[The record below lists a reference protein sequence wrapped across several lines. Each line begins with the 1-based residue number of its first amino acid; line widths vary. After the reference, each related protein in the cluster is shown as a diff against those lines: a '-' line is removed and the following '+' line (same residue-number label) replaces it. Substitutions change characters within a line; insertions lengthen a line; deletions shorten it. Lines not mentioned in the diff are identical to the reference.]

1 MTYKI
6 LIYRNNK
13 FYREEN
19 LKKKNNGIYV
29 YKWANVESGSYFFEI
44 KNEKGEMKGVTYSH
58 TAPFATDFEAVAEKN
73 VHPKSITGF
82 QKGIDILISY
92 NDLTDTFIL
101 SKMKF
106 YKMTLNIADFGIEKA
121 EKIKISGSF
130 NNWTPE
136 EAPIARK
143 SNEIYEVVLAIPE
156 GVYEYKYLIDE
167 KWYPEKD
174 NLKLIIGENGELF
187 PKGDLGTGKF
197 VFEAINKNTDLKAIV
212 HNHRSLQYFN
222 KLSDREYEFTVRTQ
236 IDDVERAYIS
246 IVLHEEDNY
255 EMLYELER
263 FSDKTN
269 KFDYFERI
277 IDFGKDV
284 DRISYYFILE
294 DGGIKAYFDGKNLTY
309 KKPGRL
315 QVKTDDNN
323 IQIFNIPTWSKEAI
337 WYNVFPDRFYNG
349 DSYNDPV
356 FNEFGPEAFLENEMH
371 EQNFI
376 EKFKWSK
383 NNKL

>member
-121 EKIKISGSF
+121 EKILNEDHYGL
-130 NNWTPE
+130 E
-136 EAPIARK
+136 EVK
-143 SNEIYEVVLAIPE
+143 
-156 GVYEYKYLIDE
+156 
-167 KWYPEKD
+167 
-174 NLKLIIGENGELF
+174 
-187 PKGDLGTGKF
+187 
-197 VFEAINKNTDLKAIV
+197 
-212 HNHRSLQYFN
+212 
-222 KLSDREYEFTVRTQ
+222 
-236 IDDVERAYIS
+236 
-246 IVLHEEDNY
+246 
-255 EMLYELER
+255 
-263 FSDKTN
+263 
-269 KFDYFERI
+269 ERI
-277 IDFGKDV
+277 MQ
-284 DRISYYFILE
+284 R
-294 DGGIKAYFDGKNLTY
+294 GGIHYL
-309 KKPGRL
+309 
-315 QVKTDDNN
+315 
-323 IQIFNIPTWSKEAI
+323 
-337 WYNVFPDRFYNG
+337 
-349 DSYNDPV
+349 
-356 FNEFGPEAFLENEMH
+356 
-371 EQNFI
+371 
-376 EKFKWSK
+376 
-383 NNKL
+383 